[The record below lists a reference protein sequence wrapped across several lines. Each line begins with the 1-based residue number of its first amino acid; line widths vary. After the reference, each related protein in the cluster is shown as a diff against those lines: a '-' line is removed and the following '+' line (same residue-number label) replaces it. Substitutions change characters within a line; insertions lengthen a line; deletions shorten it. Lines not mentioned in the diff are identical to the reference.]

1 MIAIYARQSVNKM
14 DSISIETQIEDC
26 QKEVGK
32 LEQVKIYSDK
42 GFSGKNTDRPQ
53 FQKLLEDIRKGEI
66 KKVICYKLD
75 RVSRSVLD
83 FSSLM
88 ELFGEYKVDFVSYNE
103 KFDTSTPMGRAM
115 LNICIVFA
123 QLERETIQQR
133 VVDAYVSRSRKG
145 FYMGGKIPYGFRIED
160 YIIDGVKTSR
170 YVVVPEEAEVIKIM
184 YSMYSQPK
192 VSVGDVVKY
201 LVDQGIKN
209 TRLESGCWDKAR
221 VANMMKSPIYVKADL
236 DIWEFFK
243 NQGAVIHNA
252 PEDFIGTNGCYLY
265 SEKNGKRKTMCLEG
279 HHIVIAPHEGIID
292 SQTWLKVRSKCL
304 GNKQVAKPIKA
315 RNTWLAGKIK
325 CAKCGY
331 ALTVRKSNTKI
342 GRYFVCSRRVQTLD
356 GCEGVGGLPATDVE
370 TIIFDSMVEKLKE
383 FTSLSAS
390 SIVAENPKINELRV
404 KIARLDD
411 EIAVWVEKV
420 LQATPA
426 LMKIINEK
434 VEKLE
439 EERQSLQQEL
449 KDLTVVQ
456 NTSKCDVDTITDYMS
471 KWGELENADKM
482 AVVDSLIKVI
492 RAGENTLEIE
502 WKI

>member
-32 LEQVKIYSDK
+32 LDRVKIYSDK
-42 GFSGKNTDRPQ
+42 GFSGKNIERPE

-66 KKVICYKLD
+66 SKVICYKLD

-88 ELFGEYKVDFVSYNE
+88 ETFGKYNVDFVSRNE

-133 VVDAYVSRSRKG
+133 VIDAYVSRSRKG
-145 FYMGGKIPYGFRIED
+145 FYMGGRVPFGFRKED
-160 YIIDGVKTSR
+160 FIIDGIKTSH
-170 YVVVPEEAEVIKIM
+170 YVPIPEEIEALKLM
-184 YSMYSQPK
+184 YSLYAQPQ
-192 VSVGDVVKY
+192 VSVGDVVKV
-201 LVDQGIKN
+201 LVERGIKN
-209 TRLESGCWDKAR
+209 TRLPSGCWDKAR
-221 VANMMKSPIYVKADL
+221 VAELMKNPIYVKSDL
-236 DIWEFFK
+236 SIYEFFK
-243 NQGAVIHNA
+243 NQGAVLHNS
-252 PEDFIGTNGCYLY
+252 PEDYIGNGCYLY
-265 SEKNGKRKTMCLEG
+265 SDKKGKRKTISLEG
-279 HHIVIAPHEGIID
+279 HHIVLAPHEGVID
-292 SQTWLKVRSKCL
+292 SHTWLKVRYKCL

-325 CAKCGY
+325 CARCGY

-356 GCEGVGGLPATDVE
+356 GCEGVGGLPAFDLE

-383 FTSLSAS
+383 FNSLSAS
-390 SIVAENPKINELRV
+390 NTIVENPKINELRI
-404 KIARLDD
+404 KIAKLDE
-411 EIAVWVEKV
+411 EIEVWVAKV
-420 LQATPA
+420 PEASSV
-426 LMKIINEK
+426 LMDMINKK
-434 VEKLE
+434 VEKLD
-439 EERQSLQQEL
+439 EERKELQTEL
-449 KDLTVVQ
+449 KDLISSQ
-456 NTSKCDVDTITDYMS
+456 NASQCDVGSITDYMS
-471 KWGELENADKM
+471 KWNELETTDKM

-492 RAGENTLEIE
+492 RAGETTLEIE